1 MTVQPRIGCFVYNDS
16 TFWSMLAHG
25 VTTRAAEFGAIVE
38 VQSARDADGQDSILA
53 QMISQH
59 VDALVVGVID
69 PERGAHSARAAA
81 KAGIPVIAVVAELPD
96 AAARSTIRVDDTGG
110 AQLGAE
116 HLASLIGGQGAV
128 AHLQGALDVRTAVN
142 RAQGFRIVMARYP
155 QIRLVYEGEGIDW
168 SQAIGQRLMR
178 EALLAH
184 PDITGVFAASDGMA
198 LGALEAIAAAGRA
211 GEVAVVGFDGQPEGL
226 AAVHAGRLGATV
238 DQPSYTIGW
247 IAADAVEQLLRG
259 EAIPDVITIPSKLI
273 TAQNLIDSAMQIVRI
288 MPGLFHS
295 LQESGEKQ
303 RRLQEEIISAQRAL
317 IQELS
322 APILPLAD
330 DIIALPLVG
339 AIDSLRAGRITELLL
354 NTISR
359 THARAVIV
367 DISGVP
373 VVDTSVANHLLRTAA
388 QARLLGTMMI
398 LVGISPEIAQTMVQI
413 GIDLSSIHT
422 FSTLRDGLVFAQS
435 STNHGR
441 VSQRQR

>member
-1 MTVQPRIGCFVYNDS
+1 MTVHPRIGCFVYNDS

-25 VTTRAAEFGAIVE
+25 VTTRAAEFGAAVE
-38 VQSARDADGQDSILA
+38 VQSARDVNGQDTILA

-96 AAARSTIRVDDTGG
+96 AVARSTIRVDDTGG

-116 HLASLIGGQGAV
+116 HLAGMIGGQGAV

-142 RAQGFRIVMARYP
+142 RAQGFRTVMARYP
-155 QIRLVYEGEGIDW
+155 QIRLVYEGEGVDW

-184 PDITGVFAASDGMA
+184 PEIIGVFAASDGMA
-198 LGALEAIAAAGRA
+198 LGALDAIAEVGRT

-226 AAVHAGRLGATV
+226 AAVHAGQLAATV

-247 IAADAVEQLLRG
+247 TAADAVGQLLRG

-303 RRLQEEIISAQRAL
+303 RHLQEEIISAQRAL

-339 AIDSLRAGRITELLL
+339 AIDSLRASRITELLL
-354 NTISR
+354 TTISR

-413 GIDLSSIHT
+413 GIDLSSIRT
-422 FSTLRDGLVFAQS
+422 FSTLRDGLIFAQS
-435 STNHGR
+435 SNKGGR
-441 VSQRQR
+441 APQR